1 MVQCVGLQL
10 FEQGAYIQHVC
21 WVEGA
26 DVLFR
31 IASPSPALNGAC
43 YVCLNEQMTEVVSAA
58 CMGL

>member
-26 DVLFR
+26 EALFSAVSPPPVLNAAR
-31 IASPSPALNGAC
+31 

-58 CMGL
+58 CTFL